1 LIKIMELDD
10 KALTPSDYCL
20 MGMHMKF
27 EDYTSQG
34 MKDEIK
40 EYFLENFDM
49 SNDLIEYINIS
60 FKINKYYKLSQRFD
74 ELHKNQFLVDQYL
87 EANSMTKDK
96 YLNYLADG
104 ADGMDDFPRCKDGYS
119 TKPIDPQEN

>member
-1 LIKIMELDD
+1 
-10 KALTPSDYCL
+10 
-20 MGMHMKF
+20 MKF

-87 EANSMTKDK
+87 EANSMT
-96 YLNYLADG
+96 
-104 ADGMDDFPRCKDGYS
+104 
-119 TKPIDPQEN
+119 